1 MDKFDQ
7 QILALLRRN
16 ARLPISRIASE
27 VGLSRPA
34 VSERIQRLESS
45 GVIRGYHAHVV
56 PVGAHPL
63 KAFFEIFSHQQGQC
77 EQYIQRLSAL
87 PEVRHCYGISG
98 ETDMLIQV
106 EVPSMERLLALLQ
119 QIEALPG
126 IRRIRT
132 HVVMRDWPPQEN

>member
-1 MDKFDQ
+1 MDKFDH

-16 ARLPISRIASE
+16 ARLPVSRIADE

-34 VSERIQRLESS
+34 VSERIQRLEANR
-45 GVIRGYHAHVV
+45 VIRGYHAHIV
-56 PVGAHPL
+56 PSGEHPL
-63 KAFFEIFSHQQGQC
+63 KAFFEIFHQQGQC
-77 EQYIQRLSAL
+77 EQYIERLSAL

-106 EVPSMERLLALLQ
+106 EAPSMERLMALLQ

-132 HVVMRDWPPQEN
+132 HVVMRDWSPQQG